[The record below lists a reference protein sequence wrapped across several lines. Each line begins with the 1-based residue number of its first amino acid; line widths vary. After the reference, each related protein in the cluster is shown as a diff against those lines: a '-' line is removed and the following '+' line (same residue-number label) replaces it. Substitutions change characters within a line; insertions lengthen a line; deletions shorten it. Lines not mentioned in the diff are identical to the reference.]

1 MSKVNLKYVFYFLVI
16 SLSAYLLVNTL
27 ILNSSNKI
35 EDFSVIRP
43 INVQN
48 SSIRGDIS
56 NTPPASF
63 NYELSAVRLGD
74 ENTSVIVKKGG
85 KEYVVQINELLEN
98 KYKLIQVDKSVIIFE
113 FQGKKFTINNR
124 FSMNNFFKKSL
135 LVTTLCAFFIVH
147 AQETFILNYEDV
159 DIKKVT
165 QDIANFSKKTIIL
178 DPRVKGKVTI
188 FSNSLLSSD
197 EVWDVYLRTIQ
208 VNGFSALNDE
218 NFVRIVPENEATRD
232 QNSGESGGEFITRV
246 IELKNRSS
254 VELLPLIKP
263 IAGRQANVSSI
274 ASINSLLIV
283 DRKSNVERI
292 TEVVKS
298 LDEDNTAS
306 VTIVDLK
313 NLSSVEAVRILEKLK
328 SQNNPTINNFAAISF
343 SASNSVIVSANS
355 ITTNIIKETLQ
366 QLDADAISEG
376 SVAVIYLKYA
386 NAEEVAG
393 IVSSIASRF
402 ISSESEKPI
411 VTYHAPTNS
420 VVVSSDESNIA
431 TIKNLISKLDIRR
444 AQVLVEAIVVELSE
458 TAARSLG
465 VETIFA
471 GAEDGEIPIGITRFQ
486 NGTGPDLLG
495 LTGSAIESGDNAN
508 FSNIAANSLLN
519 SQGIIAGIGRISE
532 DDDSMIAIINAIDAD
547 KNSNILTTTS
557 LLAMDN
563 EEASTVIGQEI
574 PITTGESLGSNNT
587 NPFRTTSREE
597 VGIKLSIKPQINEG
611 NSVILEIKQE
621 VSGVAGPLTGTTDL
635 ITNKRTIETTVLVDN
650 NQIIVLGGLVDEDI
664 QEDIQRVPV
673 LGSIPILGKL
683 FQSSSES
690 KVKKNLMVFLRPKIL
705 VDSESV
711 SQISTEKYNFIKAEQ
726 LLKQQ
731 SKLIDLTE
739 DK

>member
-1 MSKVNLKYVFYFLVI
+1 M
-16 SLSAYLLVNTL
+16 
-27 ILNSSNKI
+27 
-35 EDFSVIRP
+35 
-43 INVQN
+43 Q
-48 SSIRGDIS
+48 
-56 NTPPASF
+56 
-63 NYELSAVRLGD
+63 
-74 ENTSVIVKKGG
+74 
-85 KEYVVQINELLEN
+85 
-98 KYKLIQVDKSVIIFE
+98 
-113 FQGKKFTINNR
+113 
-124 FSMNNFFKKSL
+124 
-135 LVTTLCAFFIVH
+135 

-188 FSNSLLSSD
+188 FSNSSLSSE

-232 QNSGESGGEFITRV
+232 QNFGESGGEFITRV
-246 IELKNRSS
+246 IQLKNRSS
-254 VELLPLIKP
+254 VEILPLIKP

-274 ASINSLLIV
+274 ASINSLLVV
-283 DRKSNVERI
+283 DRKSNVKRI
-292 TEVVKS
+292 TEVVRS
-298 LDEDNTAS
+298 LDENNTAS

-328 SQNNPTINNFAAISF
+328 SQNNPTINNFVAISF
-343 SASNSVIVSANS
+343 SASNSVIVSANT

-402 ISSESEKPI
+402 ISSDSEKPI

-431 TIKNLISKLDIRR
+431 TMRNLISKLDIRR

-508 FSNIAANSLLN
+508 FSTIAANSLLN

-574 PITTGESLGSNNT
+574 PITTGESLGSSNT

-597 VGIKLSIKPQINEG
+597 VGIKLSVKPQINEG

-650 NQIIVLGGLVDEDI
+650 NQIIVLGGLIDEDI

-673 LGSIPILGKL
+673 LGSIPVLGKL

-690 KVKKNLMVFLRPKIL
+690 TVRKNLMVFLRPKIL

-726 LLKQQ
+726 LLKQK
-731 SKLIDLTE
+731 SKIIDLTE

>member
-1 MSKVNLKYVFYFLVI
+1 
-16 SLSAYLLVNTL
+16 
-27 ILNSSNKI
+27 
-35 EDFSVIRP
+35 
-43 INVQN
+43 
-48 SSIRGDIS
+48 
-56 NTPPASF
+56 
-63 NYELSAVRLGD
+63 
-74 ENTSVIVKKGG
+74 
-85 KEYVVQINELLEN
+85 
-98 KYKLIQVDKSVIIFE
+98 
-113 FQGKKFTINNR
+113 
-124 FSMNNFFKKSL
+124 MNNFFKKSL
-135 LVTTLCAFFIVH
+135 LVTTLCAFFIVQ

-188 FSNSLLSSD
+188 FSNSSLSSD

-274 ASINSLLIV
+274 ASINSLLVV

-292 TEVVKS
+292 TEVVQS

-328 SQNNPTINNFAAISF
+328 SQNNPTINNFVAISF

-386 NAEEVAG
+386 NAEEVSA

-597 VGIKLSIKPQINEG
+597 VGIKLSVKPQINEG

-673 LGSIPILGKL
+673 LGSIPVLGKL

-731 SKLIDLTE
+731 SKLIDLTK

>member
-1 MSKVNLKYVFYFLVI
+1 
-16 SLSAYLLVNTL
+16 
-27 ILNSSNKI
+27 
-35 EDFSVIRP
+35 
-43 INVQN
+43 
-48 SSIRGDIS
+48 
-56 NTPPASF
+56 
-63 NYELSAVRLGD
+63 
-74 ENTSVIVKKGG
+74 
-85 KEYVVQINELLEN
+85 
-98 KYKLIQVDKSVIIFE
+98 
-113 FQGKKFTINNR
+113 
-124 FSMNNFFKKSL
+124 MNNFFKKSL
-135 LVTTLCAFFIVH
+135 LVTTLCAFFVVQ

-188 FSNSLLSSD
+188 FSNSSLSSD

-274 ASINSLLIV
+274 ASINSLLVV

-292 TEVVKS
+292 TEVVQS

-306 VTIVDLK
+306 VTIVNLK

-328 SQNNPTINNFAAISF
+328 SQNNPTINNFVAISF

-495 LTGSAIESGDNAN
+495 LTGSAIESGNNAN

-519 SQGIIAGIGRISE
+519 SQGIIAGIGKISE

-597 VGIKLSIKPQINEG
+597 VGIKLSVKPQINEG

-673 LGSIPILGKL
+673 LGSIPVLGKL

-731 SKLIDLTE
+731 SKLIDLTK